1 VDQLGRFAL
10 LLALGLAAYGL
21 VAAVVGARGR
31 RPLAVESARTTAFAL
46 LAAVA
51 AANGAMLVAILSND
65 FAIRYVA
72 ENSSRATPTFFKVLS
87 LWSADDGSL
96 LLWNLVLAGYLAAV
110 AVRFRRYR
118 PEILPWTLAVMYA
131 VAVFYLLLVS
141 GPSRPFATLAAV
153 PGDGR
158 GPQPLLQNHPLM
170 AVHPPFLY
178 LGFVGFTVPFAFAIA
193 GLLGEGMPDRWVA
206 LTRRWTLVV
215 WCFLTVGLLLGALW
229 SYSVLGWGGY
239 WAWDP
244 VENAALLPWLMATA
258 FLHSVMLQERRGMLK
273 VWNPALAVGAFAL
286 TTFGTFL
293 TRGSVL
299 SSVHTFAV
307 SAVGPLYLGFL
318 ALVLAGGFGLIAA
331 RAWRLRAPGQ
341 IDAVV
346 SREATFV
353 GNNLVLL
360 TLTFVVLLG
369 TVFPLAVEATSGR
382 QVTVGGPYFRR
393 TTVPLLLL
401 LLFLA
406 GVGPLLPWRGGPA
419 GRLVRRLRVP
429 LAAGAAVVCALALAG
444 VRDPAAVL
452 AFGLA
457 AFVAVANA
465 AEIGQGVRAAL
476 RDGAGV
482 RAALRDGAG
491 VRAAL
496 RDGAGVRAALRDGAG
511 VRAWLRGRRRY
522 GGLVVHIGLALA
534 AVGVT
539 ASSTMARQVEVT
551 LSRGAAMTFAGYEL
565 RYQGMRTLRQPQRVV
580 LATDVAVTRDG
591 RDLGRMVP
599 SLNLY
604 PAATEPIGTPSIR
617 YGSLRDLYA
626 SVIGVDSGGEQA
638 TFRFF
643 LNPGVTWLWVGGA
656 VMAAGGLLAAW
667 PARRRATARPRGPGK
682 PERHELT
689 GVGGR

>member
-51 AANGAMLVAILSND
+51 AANGAMLAAILSND
-65 FAIRYVA
+65 FTIRYVA
-72 ENSSRATPTFFKVLS
+72 ENSSRATPTFFKVLA

-110 AVRFRRYR
+110 ALRFRRYR
-118 PEILPWTLAVMYA
+118 PEFLPWALAVMYA

-141 GPSRPFATLAAV
+141 GPSKPFAALAAV

-158 GPQPLLQNHPLM
+158 GPLPLLQNHPLM

-178 LGFVGFTVPFAFAIA
+178 LGFVGFTVPFAFSVA
-193 GLLGEGMPDRWVA
+193 GLLGEGMSDRWVA
-206 LTRRWTLVV
+206 FSRRWTLAV

-244 VENAALLPWLMATA
+244 VENAALLPWLLATA
-258 FLHSVMLQERRGMLK
+258 LLHSVMLQERRGMLK

-293 TRGSVL
+293 TRGSIL
-299 SSVHTFAV
+299 SSVHTFAQ
-307 SAVGPLYLGFL
+307 SAVGPMYLGFL
-318 ALVLAGGFGLIAA
+318 ILVLVGGFGLIAV

-419 GRLVRRLRVP
+419 GRLGRRLRVP
-429 LAAGAAVVCALALAG
+429 MAAGAAVVCVLALAG
-444 VRDPAAVL
+444 MRDPAAVL

-465 AEIGQGVRAAL
+465 AELGQGVRAT
-476 RDGAGV
+476 
-482 RAALRDGAG
+482 
-491 VRAAL
+491 
-496 RDGAGVRAALRDGAG
+496 LRDGAG

-522 GGLVVHIGLALA
+522 GGLVVHIGLALV

-551 LSRGAAMTFAGYEL
+551 LPQGAATTFAGYEL

-580 LATDVAVTRDG
+580 LATDVAVTRSG
-591 RDLGRMVP
+591 RELGRMVP

-638 TFRFF
+638 TFRFY
-643 LNPGVTWLWVGGA
+643 LNPGVTWLWIGGA
-656 VMAAGGLLAAW
+656 IMAAGGLLAAW
-667 PARRRATARPRGPGK
+667 PSRPRRATARPSAPGQ
-682 PERHELT
+682 PEQRELT
-689 GVGGR
+689 GVGER

>member
-51 AANGAMLVAILSND
+51 AANGAMLAAILSND
-65 FAIRYVA
+65 FTIRYVA
-72 ENSSRATPTFFKVLS
+72 ENSSRATPTFFKVLA

-110 AVRFRRYR
+110 ALRFRRYR
-118 PEILPWTLAVMYA
+118 PEFLPWALAVMYA

-141 GPSRPFATLAAV
+141 GPSKPFAALAAV

-158 GPQPLLQNHPLM
+158 GPLPLLQNHPLM

-178 LGFVGFTVPFAFAIA
+178 LGFVGFTVPFAFSVA
-193 GLLGEGMPDRWVA
+193 GLLGEGMSDRWVA
-206 LTRRWTLVV
+206 LSRRWTLAV

-244 VENAALLPWLMATA
+244 VENAALLPWLLATA

-293 TRGSVL
+293 TRGSIL
-299 SSVHTFAV
+299 SSVHTFAQ
-307 SAVGPLYLGFL
+307 SAVGPMYLGFL
-318 ALVLAGGFGLIAA
+318 ILVLVGGFGLIAV

-419 GRLVRRLRVP
+419 GRLGRRLRVP
-429 LAAGAAVVCALALAG
+429 MAAGAAVVCVLALAG
-444 VRDPAAVL
+444 MRDPAAVL

-465 AEIGQGVRAAL
+465 AELGQGVRAT
-476 RDGAGV
+476 
-482 RAALRDGAG
+482 
-491 VRAAL
+491 
-496 RDGAGVRAALRDGAG
+496 LRDGAG

-522 GGLVVHIGLALA
+522 GGLVVHIGLALV

-551 LSRGAAMTFAGYEL
+551 LPQGAATTFAGYEL

-580 LATDVAVTRDG
+580 LATDVAVTRSG
-591 RDLGRMVP
+591 RELGRMVP

-638 TFRFF
+638 TFRFY
-643 LNPGVTWLWVGGA
+643 LNPGVTWLWIGGA
-656 VMAAGGLLAAW
+656 IMAAGGLLAAW
-667 PARRRATARPRGPGK
+667 PSRPRRATARPSAPGQ
-682 PERHELT
+682 PEQRELT
-689 GVGGR
+689 GVGER